1 MTCAISLKCSNE
13 SRFVSNRSRLNLL
26 KLLRLDWYRI
36 YRFHSRH
43 FTLDWSS
50 SGLWVKCDVSVDH
63 FGQNIT
69 KQTANS
75 YITIATSPSPVQI
88 QPDRVH
94 IWSSPIRI
102 LSQSTSIG
110 WIRIQ
115 SKSNPLAFTVHT
127 GGLASPKSSRNPIRD
142 LWTHLK
148 CRNNRLKWRDAAEFF
163 KPACLYLEIRGWT
176 LSDVWTCFSNPSV
189 SVWEKI
195 EVKVCKVWL
204 QSSSDV
210 WVLIKY

>member
-115 SKSNPLAFTVHT
+115 SKF
-127 GGLASPKSSRNPIRD
+127 SPNPIRLRSQFTLVD
-142 LWTHLK
+142 SLA
-148 CRNNRLKWRDAAEFF
+148 RNPVEIQSEICERTLNAE
-163 KPACLYLEIRGWT
+163 ITG
-176 LSDVWTCFSNPSV
+176 
-189 SVWEKI
+189 
-195 EVKVCKVWL
+195 
-204 QSSSDV
+204 
-210 WVLIKY
+210 

>member
-1 MTCAISLKCSNE
+1 MRCERSSFWTKHHKTNSEQLYHHSNQSISCPNSAWSRSHLIESNPNPF
-13 SRFVSNRSRLNLL
+13 SIH
-26 KLLRLDWYRI
+26 LDW
-36 YRFHSRH
+36 
-43 FTLDWSS
+43 
-50 SGLWVKCDVSVDH
+50 VDS
-63 FGQNIT
+63 N
-69 KQTANS
+69 
-75 YITIATSPSPVQI
+75 PVQ
-88 QPDRVH
+88 
-94 IWSSPIRI
+94 
-102 LSQSTSIG
+102 
-110 WIRIQ
+110 IQ

-210 WVLIKY
+210 